1 MPNSDQLHHL
11 MFEVNASHVHLN
23 RLMTIVSSAH
33 NAHGVDDETL
43 PGAID
48 LHTHGRSAQR
58 DHEPEDG
65 KMNELE
71 IPGDTGPDE
80 HVNLATDNLVTVEG
94 ESKSPEALLPEEKK
108 EDDEEDISRAVED
121 ALA

>member
-1 MPNSDQLHHL
+1 MPNSDQLNQL
-11 MFEVNASHVHLN
+11 MHEVNSSYYHVD

-33 NAHGVDDETL
+33 NAHGVDDAFS
-43 PGAID
+43 GAID
-48 LHTHGRSAQR
+48 HHTHGRSAQR

-71 IPGDTGPDE
+71 IPDDTGPDE